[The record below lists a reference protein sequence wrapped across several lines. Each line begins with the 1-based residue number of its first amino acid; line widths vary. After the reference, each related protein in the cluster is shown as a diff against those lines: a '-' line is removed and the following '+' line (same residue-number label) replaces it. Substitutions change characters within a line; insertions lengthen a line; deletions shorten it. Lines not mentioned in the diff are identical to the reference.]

1 MNSDATY
8 SSLPWAV
15 LLSAVIA
22 FFAWRSWRAGDRW
35 TALARAGWALVPWA
49 LWLVGLM
56 RVLVRVGA
64 AVGDWAG
71 GFVFRPSSYIGLA
84 VGAVAVLLV
93 LLGSWRRPARADG
106 APRRGLRRERSD
118 APASAPAASRRAK
131 AGKPAVADEDMD
143 DIEAILRKHG
153 IN

>member
-15 LLSAVIA
+15 LLSAILA

-35 TALARAGWALVPWA
+35 SAVARAGWALVPWA

-71 GFVFRPSSYIGLA
+71 GFVFRPSSYVGLA
-84 VGAVAVLLV
+84 VALVAAALIM
-93 LLGSWRRPARADG
+93 LGSWRRPPRADG
-106 APRRGLRRERSD
+106 APRRSLRRQRSD
-118 APASAPAASRRAK
+118 APAGTPARK
-131 AGKPAVADEDMD
+131 PAGKPAVADEDMD
-143 DIEAILRKHG
+143 DIEAILKKHG
-153 IN
+153 IQ